1 ASYHGPEARAS
12 PPPAAAG
19 PVAGSP
25 PTCGVRPY
33 SGAYADPPCPDWWSP
48 LTAVR
53 CSDPGQH
60 PYCRPPALG
69 LRSNPNA
76 LVDDS
81 SLIVRLSRTCT
92 LILALIA
99 LEKDE
104 RKAYGNTA
112 CCGRQSTQL

>member
-1 ASYHGPEARAS
+1 MHCSPEARAS

-25 PTCGVRPY
+25 PTCGVRPH
-33 SGAYADPPCPDWWSP
+33 SGASACPPCPDWWSP
-48 LTAVR
+48 LTAVN
-53 CSDPGQH
+53 CSDPEQQ
-60 PYCRPPALG
+60 PCCSPTALG
-69 LRSNPNA
+69 LRSNSNV

-81 SLIVRLSRTCT
+81 SSTVRLSRTRT

-104 RKAYGNTA
+104 
-112 CCGRQSTQL
+112 